1 MLIVS
6 APSGPTILLWIIILG
21 KVRLLLIVM
30 DLRER
35 SNPNTMLVMILNSK
49 LIMLLSL
56 E

>member
-1 MLIVS
+1 MPCGSIIFLR
-6 APSGPTILLWIIILG
+6 IIIFK

-30 DLRER
+30 DLRMC
-35 SNPNTMLVMILNSK
+35 SSPNTMLVMILNVK